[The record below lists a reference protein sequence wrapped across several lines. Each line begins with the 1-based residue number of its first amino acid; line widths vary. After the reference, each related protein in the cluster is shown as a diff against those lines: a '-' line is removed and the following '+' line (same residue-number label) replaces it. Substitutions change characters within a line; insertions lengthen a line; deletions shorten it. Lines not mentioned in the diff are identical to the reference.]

1 MNSLSGGC
9 ADIRPVLPELAL
21 GIADGEERAAA
32 LEHVATCTACGRE
45 LDELPAV
52 ADDLMAL
59 APQEEPPAG
68 FEARVL
74 DRLKLRQVPKSP
86 RRLRLRRFAFAGA
99 LVAVAAA
106 TVLVMTAAYSSDRRL
121 ASQYRAALQGADGQY
136 FQSARL
142 RTPSGKPAGTV
153 FAYQGS
159 PSWLFYVLDNRYRR
173 GSYSEQIVT
182 RSGMRI
188 TLPRFGLVAASW
200 GIATPV
206 PLRDVASVTLV
217 REPGGP
223 ALTAELPIV
232 EP

>member
-45 LDELPAV
+45 LDELSAV
-52 ADDLMAL
+52 ADDLIAL
-59 APQEEPPAG
+59 APQEEPPGG

-86 RRLRLRRFAFAGA
+86 RRLRLRRLAFAGA
-99 LVAVAAA
+99 LLAVAAA
-106 TVLVMTAAYSSDRRL
+106 TAVVMTASYSSDHRL
-121 ASQYRAALQGADGQY
+121 PSQYRAALQGADGQY

-142 RTPSGKPAGTV
+142 RTPSGNPAGIV

-159 PSWLFYVLDNRYRR
+159 PSWLFYVLDGHYSR
-173 GSYSEQIVT
+173 GSYSERIET
-182 RSGMRI
+182 RAGKKI
-188 TLPRFGLVAASW
+188 TLPTF
-200 GIATPV
+200 P
-206 PLRDVASVTLV
+206 P
-217 REPGGP
+217 
-223 ALTAELPIV
+223 LTATL
-232 EP
+232 